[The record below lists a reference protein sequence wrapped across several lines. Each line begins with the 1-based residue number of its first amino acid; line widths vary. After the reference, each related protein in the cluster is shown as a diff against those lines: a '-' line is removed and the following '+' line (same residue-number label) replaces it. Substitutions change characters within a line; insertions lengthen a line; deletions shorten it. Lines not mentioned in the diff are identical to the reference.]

1 VIGLDADMSSGSG
14 LAGEAIRR
22 GALIAMQEINGQG
35 GLLGGRKLELIS
47 KDHHGNPVRSTDNLQ
62 ELTVNPNLVAVLA
75 GLHSPPIIN
84 NQAFLHEH
92 KIILLVPWAAATAV
106 VDHAFTPNYI
116 FRVSIRDQFTGPF
129 LVDKALQQGYA
140 KLGLILERT
149 GWGRGNE
156 KSVTAALAKVNKVPA
171 AVEWFNQG
179 ETDMIKQI
187 LDMEAAGVD
196 AVIMVA
202 NAPEG
207 SAIVKEMARRP
218 EGERLPI
225 FSHWGITGG
234 EFPALAGDSIK
245 KVKLQVL
252 QTYSFINATGKV
264 ADQVIQQ
271 YKSMFKAGDVR
282 EIFAPVGT
290 AHAYDLV
297 HILALAIQKA
307 GTTERSQ
314 VRDALEQI
322 DSYAG
327 LIREYRPPFTPKW
340 HEGLDTS
347 DYRLA
352 TFDANGV
359 LLPIE
364 KQ

>member
-1 VIGLDADMSSGSG
+1 
-14 LAGEAIRR
+14 
-22 GALIAMQEINGQG
+22 MQEINGQG

-62 ELTVNPNLVAVLA
+62 ELAANPNLVAVLA

-84 NQAFLHEH
+84 NLTFLHEH
-92 KIILLVPWAAATAV
+92 KIILLAPWSAATGV